1 MSTNKESL
9 REQSDRVK
17 EKINKEVEDILDWLL
32 KKKNH
37 EEFTS
42 VEQAKLFTEG
52 LENRLKLLKRVK
64 DAYFE

>member
-1 MSTNKESL
+1 MSTSKASL

-17 EKINKEVEDILDWLL
+17 EKVNKEVEDILDWLL
-32 KKKNH
+32 KKNNH
-37 EEFTS
+37 KDFTNIEEL
-42 VEQAKLFTEG
+42 KLFTEG